1 MILLDSMPVQRVC
14 GGLVEMFKVEE
25 DKRMP
30 YRLRLTLPDGKQ
42 YAVAMMREDTTR
54 AVMKNWAKGQ
64 TNVPWA
70 HLVDGETYM
79 D

>member
-1 MILLDSMPVQRVC
+1 MILMDSMPVLRVC

-25 DKRMP
+25 DTNMP
-30 YRLRLTLPDGKQ
+30 YRLKLTLPDGKQ

-64 TNVPWA
+64 TQVPWA